1 MQLRCDILIQ
11 WVLTL
16 LIEIGELPTGV
27 PQNLVPFI
35 TQTGMGM
42 RAELSVFGD
51 DYPTPDGTAVRDY
64 IYVVDLAKAHVIA
77 LKRLLEMVSGNKIK
91 SIQKGYIAGTN
102 ADTVIDLK
110 DKTVLP
116 GFIDMHVH
124 LESEF
129 NPQVYIKSGHNPQ
142 FTLEE
147 IQSITSTAK
156 NYGMS
161 VAAHAHGDMLPLKPP
176 LEKPRPIPPPR
187 RTLFQKSLF
196 SSSLRN
202 ILKHLSN
209 IYCDAIGVE
218 YMYIR
223 KPERVEWIQNWL
235 NVNDNQPNYDA
246 NRKKHIL
253 KKLNQAVSFE
263 GFLHTKYVGQKRFSL
278 EGNESL
284 IPGLDAI
291 VERAAEMGVEQFVMG
306 MAHRG
311 RLNVLTNIFGKAAKD
326 IFSEFDGKDYEQEIF
341 DGDVKYHLGWTSDR
355 KSDNGNKITMNIAP
369 NPSHLE
375 TVHGDAAIAGQG
387 LIYEVVQMA
396 TLDGYKTNGTIHIV
410 VNNQIGFTTNYL
422 DARSS
427 TYCTDVGKVTL
438 SPVLHVNA
446 DDAEAVVHAS
456 IFALEYRMRFNRDVF
471 LDLLGYRKYGHNEG
485 DEPRFTQPKLYKA
498 ISKHSNPR
506 DIYAAKLIAEGV
518 IGDTYVKQLEKE
530 YKDSL
535 EEELEDSRK
544 EDKTVITP
552 FMAEAWKGFDNARE
566 WEMMDAVDTKFS
578 KKKLSAIAKTITEL
592 PKDKKFLRKV
602 ERLINDRKKMFFE
615 TDKLDWAMGE
625 LLAYGSLLE
634 EGFGVR
640 ISGQDVERGTF
651 SHRHAVMKVEES
663 EEEVLLLNHL
673 SDTQGDFQIY
683 NSLLSEYGV
692 VGFDYGYAMAS
703 PNTLTIWEAQF
714 GDFSNGAQIMIDQYI
729 SAAEDKWKLQNGL
742 SLLRHP
748 KAVSTVSELA
758 TGGFQEVIDDVDAVI
773 KKVKTLVFCT
783 GKFYYDLLA
792 AQEEKKRDDIALVRI
807 EQLFPVP
814 ADQMNEVINK
824 YKNADDIVWAQEEPR
839 NMGAWSHFLMHFEG
853 ARNFRVA
860 SRRFYASP
868 AAGSAG
874 SPITEVEIAEWLVE
888 DGDYVEKDQAIAEV
902 DSDKATLELPAEQ
915 AGIISLK
922 AEVGD
927 AVEVG
932 AVVCLIDTSAAKP
945 DGDAPKKE
953 EAKTAP
959 KVEEKKVAAPV
970 KESYATGTASPAAK
984 KILDEKGIDSS
995 AVKGTGR
1002 DGRITKDDA
1011 VKANPSMGTATTGG
1025 TRGESRSK
1033 LSMLRRKVAEA
1044 FSFCEE

>member
-1 MQLRCDILIQ
+1 MDKYSFLNAAHTSFFAALYDKY
-11 WVLTL
+11 LTSPDSVEPSWRAFFQGYDFG
-16 LIEIGELPTGV
+16 IESSLDELDLQQIGEV
-27 PQNLVPFI
+27 SEMPQSLQKEFQVI
-35 TQTGMGM
+35 
-42 RAELSVFGD
+42 RLI
-51 DYPTPDGTAVRDY
+51 DGYRSRGHLFTKTNPVRERRKY
-64 IYVVDLAKAHVIA
+64 
-77 LKRLLEMVSGNKIK
+77 E
-91 SIQKGYIAGTN
+91 
-102 ADTVIDLK
+102 
-110 DKTVLP
+110 P
-116 GFIDMHVH
+116 
-124 LESEF
+124 
-129 NPQVYIKSGHNPQ
+129 
-142 FTLEE
+142 TLEIENFGLSQSDMNTKFNAGE
-147 IQSITSTAK
+147 IIGIGTK
-156 NYGMS
+156 
-161 VAAHAHGDMLPLKPP
+161 
-176 LEKPRPIPPPR
+176 
-187 RTLFQKSLF
+187 TLDEIIKH
-196 SSSLRN
+196 
-202 ILKHLSN
+202 LKH

-235 NVNDNQPNYDA
+235 NVNDNHPKYDA
-246 NRKKHIL
+246 DRKKHIL
-253 KKLNQAVSFE
+253 KKLSQAVSFE
-263 GFLHTKYVGQKRFSL
+263 SFLHTKYVGQKRFSL

-355 KSDNGNKITMNIAP
+355 KSDNGNKIKMNIAP

-375 TVHGDAAIAGQG
+375 TVGAVVEGIARAKQDAHYADDFSKVLPIVVHGDAAIAGQG
-387 LIYEVVQMA
+387 LVYEVVQMA

-422 DARSS
+422 DARTS

-456 IFALEYRMRFNRDVF
+456 LFALEYRMRFNRDVF

-498 ISKHSNPR
+498 IAKHSNPK
-506 DIYAAKLIAEGV
+506 DIYAARLIEEGV
-518 IGDTYVKQLEKE
+518 IDKGYVKQLEDQ
-530 YKDSL
+530 YKADL

-552 FMAEAWKGFDNARE
+552 FMADEWKGFENVRE
-566 WEMMDAVDTKFS
+566 WEMMDPVDTTFD
-578 KKKLSAIAKTITEL
+578 KKKLTSIAKVITEL
-592 PKDKKFLRKV
+592 PTNKKFLRKV
-602 ERLINDRKKMFFE
+602 EKLVKDRQKMFFE

-625 LLAYGSLLE
+625 LLAYGTLLE

-640 ISGQDVERGTF
+640 MSGQDVERGTF

-673 SDTQGDFQIY
+673 SEKQGTFQIY

-742 SLLRHP
+742 VMLLPHGYEGQGAEHSSARMERYLQLCARDNMYIADCTTPANMYHLLRRQMKANFRKPLIVFTPKSLLRHP
-748 KAVSTVSELA
+748 KAVSSVDELA
-758 TGGFQEVIDDVDAVI
+758 NGSFQEVIDDHSADI

-792 AQEEKKRDDIALVRI
+792 VKEENNRGDVALVRI
-807 EQLFPVP
+807 EQLFPLP
-814 ADQMNEVINK
+814 SDKMKAVIEK
-824 YKNADDIVWAQEEPR
+824 YKNADDLVWAQEEPK
-839 NMGAWSHFLMHFEG
+839 NMGAWSHMLMHFDQ
-853 ARNFRVA
+853 ASRFRVA

-868 AAGSAG
+868 AAGSA
-874 SPITEVEIAEWLVE
+874 V
-888 DGDYVEKDQAIAEV
+888 
-902 DSDKATLELPAEQ
+902 
-915 AGIISLK
+915 
-922 AEVGD
+922 
-927 AVEVG
+927 
-932 AVVCLIDTSAAKP
+932 
-945 DGDAPKKE
+945 
-953 EAKTAP
+953 
-959 KVEEKKVAAPV
+959 
-970 KESYATGTASPAAK
+970 
-984 KILDEKGIDSS
+984 
-995 AVKGTGR
+995 
-1002 DGRITKDDA
+1002 
-1011 VKANPSMGTATTGG
+1011 
-1025 TRGESRSK
+1025 RSK
-1033 LSMLRRKVAEA
+1033 NRHQQVIDFVFDKTKSNMNRRVSKPTKK
-1044 FSFCEE
+1044 